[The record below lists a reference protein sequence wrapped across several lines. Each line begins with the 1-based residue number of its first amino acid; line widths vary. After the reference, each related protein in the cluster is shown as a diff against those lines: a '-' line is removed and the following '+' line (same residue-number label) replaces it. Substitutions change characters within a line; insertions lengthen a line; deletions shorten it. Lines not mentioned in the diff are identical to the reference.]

1 MYIVNVQLYKCTKN
15 KLITTASTWNDEIR
29 LIDVT

>member
-1 MYIVNVQLYKCTKN
+1 MYIVNAQLYKCTKN
-15 KLITTASTWNDEIR
+15 ELITIASTWNDEIR